1 MPRTACHSGRTIVA
15 RTAGSAR
22 FQELCS
28 GVRRFAEERDWGQF
42 HSPKNLSMALSVEC
56 AELMEHFQWLTESQS
71 RRLGPRRKREVEKEL
86 ADIQI
91 YLIRLSQ
98 VLGMDLLAAGKSKLL
113 ENARK
118 YPVGKAKGNAKKY
131 TDLG

>member
-1 MPRTACHSGRTIVA
+1 
-15 RTAGSAR
+15 
-22 FQELCS
+22 
-28 GVRRFAEERDWGQF
+28 
-42 HSPKNLSMALSVEC
+42 MALAVEC

-71 RRLGPRRKREVEKEL
+71 RRLGRRQLREVEMEL

-98 VLGMDLLAAGKSKLL
+98 VLELDLVVAGNRKLL

-118 YPVGKAKGNAKKY
+118 YPVDKARGSAKKY
-131 TDLG
+131 TELRKKGRTADRACARIPPTVVTINGDVASRVKISRDEPMRRLSD